1 MYQKIIAILIV
12 MGKGN
17 KKKSRNKGGKKRGGK
32 KIREDTDDEG
42 CSWTLQ
48 LTPEQIERARLA
60 AATRTEDPLKN
71 WTRPI
76 LEDCPICML
85 PLPRSESETNY
96 CVTCGKTV
104 CMGCMVSAGIVH
116 RKDGRDMKKAVEKAL
131 TCPTVD
137 QAL

>member
-1 MYQKIIAILIV
+1 
-12 MGKGN
+12 MGKG
-17 KKKSRNKGGKKRGGK
+17 KKKANKGKKRSGGKKV
-32 KIREDTDDEG
+32 REDTNVGD
-42 CSWTLQ
+42 SSTVQ
-48 LTPEQIERARLA
+48 ITMSMEQIERARLA